1 MPWLFMILLQ
11 NSVFSVVISIFLGD
25 EKQALD

>member
-1 MPWLFMILLQ
+1 MPWLFMILQ